1 MKINEVTGKPMGII
15 GFFKRIIAASK
26 ARKLD
31 EGMFER
37 KEYDRQRKLRLKQT
51 QYETALQYKLKE
63 ETMKLQS
70 GSSRSFEFELEPG
83 MYQYF
88 MALCDSAEFRACKFE
103 EIGKFKYLVTL
114 NGGVYSEKR

>member
-37 KEYDRQRKLRLKQT
+37 KEYNRQRSLRLKQT

-70 GSSRSFEFELEPG
+70 GSSRSFEFELDPG

-88 MALCDSAEFRACKFE
+88 MALCDSAEFRAFKFE